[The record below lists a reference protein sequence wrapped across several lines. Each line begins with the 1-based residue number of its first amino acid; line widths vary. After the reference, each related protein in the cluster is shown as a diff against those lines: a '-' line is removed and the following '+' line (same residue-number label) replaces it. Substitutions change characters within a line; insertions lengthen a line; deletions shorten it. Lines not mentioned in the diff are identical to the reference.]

1 MGYKT
6 LITIADIT
14 NTEEKKAIEQ
24 ILKNYHNE
32 NGNII
37 SVLQDIQDHY
47 NFLPSYVLNL
57 ISREL
62 KIPLSKIYSVATFY
76 TQFSFNEK
84 GKHIITICDGTAC
97 HVKGGPLL
105 RDYISTQLGIHPGE
119 TTDDKIFSLEEVSC
133 LGCCAI
139 APVMIIDDKI
149 HGSLTVRKVNKIL
162 NSVKKSE
169 AVEEG
174 SQ

>member
-1 MGYKT
+1 M
-6 LITIADIT
+6 ITIADIT
-14 NTEEKKAIEQ
+14 NMEEKEAIER
-24 ILKNYHNE
+24 IIRNFHNE
-32 NGNII
+32 NGTII

-57 ISREL
+57 VSKEL
-62 KIPLSKIYSVATFY
+62 KIPLSKIFSVATFY

-84 GKHIITICDGTAC
+84 GKHIITVCDGTAC

-105 RDYISTQLGIHPGE
+105 ADYISTQLGIQAGE
-119 TTDDKIFSLEEVSC
+119 TTEDKLFSLEVVSC

-139 APVMIIDDKI
+139 APVMIVDDKI
-149 HGSLTVRKVNKIL
+149 HGSLTVRKVSKEL
-162 NSVKKSE
+162 NNLRKAE
-169 AVEEG
+169 TTEEV